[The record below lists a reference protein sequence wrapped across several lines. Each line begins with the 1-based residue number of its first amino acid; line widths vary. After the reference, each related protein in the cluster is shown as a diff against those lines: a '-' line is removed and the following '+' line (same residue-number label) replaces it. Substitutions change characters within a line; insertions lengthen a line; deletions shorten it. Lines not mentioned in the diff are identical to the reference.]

1 MELQILQQ
9 LKLKLE
15 VKGLYSLPE
24 EWKASDEKDP
34 ALFNYIVRLQ
44 NVKVSNGRYQQ
55 RQLTEQEIKEQEEL
69 MNKNK
74 KAP

>member
-34 ALFNYIVRLQ
+34 ALFNYIVRL
-44 NVKVSNGRYQQ
+44 
-55 RQLTEQEIKEQEEL
+55 
-69 MNKNK
+69 
-74 KAP
+74 